1 MKNENKY
8 CRDTVQRPT
17 NKSLRAFVDSIWVPE
32 LTLWT
37 NTNFSLSLLTHSP
50 NSVELTLI
58 ATSVIWYSCMR
69 SCTSRATFLYVYA
82 WTTIYLFPVCSGQ
95 TIKIQFSFSLGNHRK
110 NSNVFRIEFE
120 NIFYSLL
127 CLFASDFVHAHAH
140 IIYGEESTFHRGT
153 HEWRACVRVHSAHID
168 VISSLLMEFPN
179 ESSEN
184 NMARKAQRAFR
195 VSVGAVCV
203 SKR

>member
-82 WTTIYLFPVCSGQ
+82 WITIYLFPVCSGQ
-95 TIKIQFSFSLGNHRK
+95 TIKIQSSFSLGNHRK
-110 NSNVFRIEFE
+110 NQMYSELNSK
-120 NIFYSLL
+120 IFSIHFSACLRVIL
-127 CLFASDFVHAHAH
+127 CTRTHTSSTAKRVLSTEVHTNGGH
-140 IIYGEESTFHRGT
+140 
-153 HEWRACVRVHSAHID
+153 
-168 VISSLLMEFPN
+168 
-179 ESSEN
+179 
-184 NMARKAQRAFR
+184 
-195 VSVGAVCV
+195 VCV
-203 SKR
+203 CTPLI